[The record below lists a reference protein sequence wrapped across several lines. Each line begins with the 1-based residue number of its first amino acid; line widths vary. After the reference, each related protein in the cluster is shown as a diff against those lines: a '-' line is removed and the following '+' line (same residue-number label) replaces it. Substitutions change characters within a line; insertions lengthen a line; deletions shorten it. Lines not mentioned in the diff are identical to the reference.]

1 MKKSLIVG
9 FLTIIFLLS
18 ITFASDTGGV
28 FSPMI
33 FNARSAGMGEA
44 FTAISEGLSGLV
56 YNPAGLTFEEKAM
69 VGFSH
74 TQLPQSFTRVEFVG
88 GAINFG
94 VFNVGL
100 GFQATGVTNPDEL
113 LFPYYDATLNLT
125 LAKKINEKLS
135 IGTSLHSY
143 IAKLDTGE
151 AEGLGVDIGTI
162 YEIIPNLKIGAVWYN
177 PISYIKWNTGTVETA
192 GRQDLVIGVSYKLTL
207 GEFPLNFAF
216 DFSLYD
222 KIYFYQRLH
231 LGLETQIPKTPVF
244 IRTGYNGEKNT
255 IIFGLGVNINNI
267 EFDYA
272 FLYTKDLSNQH
283 LFSLSLKF

>member
-28 FSPMI
+28 FSPVI

-56 YNPAGLTFEEKAM
+56 YNPAGLTFEEQAM

-88 GAINFG
+88 GAINLG
-94 VFNVGL
+94 IFNIGL

-113 LFPYYDATLNLT
+113 LFPYYEASLNFT
-125 LAKKINEKLS
+125 VAKKLNNKLS
-135 IGTSLHSY
+135 IGTSLRSY
-143 IAKLDTGE
+143 ISKLDTGE
-151 AEGLGVDIGTI
+151 AEGLGIDMGAI
-162 YEIIPNLKIGAVWYN
+162 YEVNPNLRIGVVWYN
-177 PISYIKWNTGTVETA
+177 PISYIKWNTGTIETP
-192 GRQDLVIGVSYKLTL
+192 GRQDLVVGISYKLPL
-207 GEFPLNFAF
+207 REFLLNFTF

-231 LGLETQIPKTPVF
+231 LGLETQIPQTPVI

-255 IIFGLGVNINNI
+255 LSLGVGLNINNI

-283 LFSLSLKF
+283 IFSLSFKY